1 MDVLLL
7 REKFNE
13 ALKALE
19 AKASEL
25 AHAVRSETALP
36 AAVVQ
41 GSRNAREAAAEV
53 YCTFDYASDD
63 VPTGA
68 VVSLVGAIAATEPTL
83 ALARAVNLHKD
94 ELATIKLTMEKV
106 RVPHPK
112 TAGETL
118 SLYNEHV
125 RYKLKRSRF
134 HLVQA
139 TRHILVLDQ
148 YPYSPSRIGFVMVSN
163 DRKIEALTWQAVHD
177 RLSRKRDAVA
187 VEADLRMLETLPR
200 DEVFAHAVPAAP
212 HVRANIAWQHPDRSI
227 TRLQRRLAMP
237 LLYPHNEGDALPV
250 LSGPRLGPSERAA
263 RLDVQL
269 EERPLSA
276 LFHIYR
282 YREPYRHE
290 KGSETYKGSEK

>member
-13 ALKALE
+13 ALKTLE
-19 AKASEL
+19 VKTSEL
-25 AHAVRSETALP
+25 AHAIRSDTALP
-36 AAVVQ
+36 AEVVQ
-41 GSRNAREAAAEV
+41 SSRDAREATAKV
-53 YCTFDYASDD
+53 YCAFDYASDD

-68 VVSLVGAIAATEPTL
+68 VISLVGAIAATEPTL
-83 ALARAVNLHKD
+83 ALARAVNLLKD
-94 ELATIKLTMEKV
+94 ELASIKLAMDKV

-112 TAGETL
+112 KAGTTL

-125 RYKLKRSRF
+125 RYKLKRCRF

-148 YPYSPSRIGFVMVSN
+148 HPYPPKRIGFVMASN
-163 DRKIEALTWQAVHD
+163 DRKIETLTWQAVHD

-187 VEADLRMLETLPR
+187 VEADLSLLETLSR

-237 LLYPHNEGDALPV
+237 LLYPHNEGVQPV

-269 EERPLSA
+269 EEKPLSA
-276 LFHIYR
+276 SFQIYR
-282 YREPYRHE
+282 YREAYRCE
-290 KGSETYKGSEK
+290 KGSKTHKGSEQ

>member
-7 REKFNE
+7 REEFNE

-25 AHAVRSETALP
+25 AHAICSETALP
-36 AAVVQ
+36 AEVVP
-41 GSRNAREAAAEV
+41 GSRDARKAAADV
-53 YCTFDYASDD
+53 YCAFDYASDD
-63 VPTGA
+63 VPAGA

-83 ALARAVNLHKD
+83 ALARAVNLLKD
-94 ELATIKLTMEKV
+94 ELASIKLTMDKV

-112 TAGETL
+112 TVGETL

-148 YPYSPSRIGFVMVSN
+148 HPYPPKRIGFVMASN
-163 DRKIEALTWQAVHD
+163 DRKIETLTWQAVHD
-177 RLSRKRDAVA
+177 RLSRKKDAVA
-187 VEADLRMLETLPR
+187 IEADLVLLDSLPH
-200 DEVFAHAVPAAP
+200 DELFAHAVPASP
-212 HVRANIAWQHPDRSI
+212 HVRANIAWQHPDRTI
-227 TRLQRRLAMP
+227 TRLQRRVAMP
-237 LLYPHNEGDALPV
+237 LLYPYKEGEPPV
-250 LSGPRLGPSERAA
+250 LSGPRLGPSQRAK

-269 EERPLSA
+269 EETPVSPI
-276 LFHIYR
+276 FHIYR
-282 YREPYRHE
+282 YRAPYRRTQ
-290 KGSETYKGSEK
+290 K